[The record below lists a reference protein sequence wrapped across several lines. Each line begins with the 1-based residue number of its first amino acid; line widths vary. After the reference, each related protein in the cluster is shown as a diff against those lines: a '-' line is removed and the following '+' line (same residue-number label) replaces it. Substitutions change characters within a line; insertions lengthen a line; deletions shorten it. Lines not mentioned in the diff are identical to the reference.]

1 MNKEGIC
8 LLCSKPIDPKRRV
21 KIFKHGEETNVS
33 KILRNFLGD
42 NVFLGSVVCYGC
54 LTKAKNLEPFQSEM
68 KESVNNIKLTTR
80 TKRLISESPK
90 VAHKRTPFKDHAN
103 MLEIRKMMFKVE
115 PTSETKSKP
124 TIVHKVHSSTQTDDI
139 EEDGISV
146 VIFAFLSI
154 FAYEVKF
161 GAYYTHGDGG
171 T

>member
-1 MNKEGIC
+1 M
-8 LLCSKPIDPKRRV
+8 LCT
-21 KIFKHGEETNVS
+21 G
-33 KILRNFLGD
+33 L
-42 NVFLGSVVCYGC
+42 VCDMYWLSLCYALFSLCYVLVG
-54 LTKAKNLEPFQSEM
+54 K
-68 KESVNNIKLTTR
+68 
-80 TKRLISESPK
+80 SPK

-103 MLEIRKMMFKVE
+103 MPEIRKMLFKVE

-139 EEDGISV
+139 EEEGISV

-171 T
+171 TSGTGLVCAMYWFSLCYVLV